1 VIVCWLE
8 RSKLSREG
16 RRALWWMVGVLL
28 LGAALRFVALEE
40 SPPGLAPDE
49 ASNGYDAYSIALTG
63 RDQHGEWLPTTAA
76 SLNDYRMPGFIYI
89 AVPFVSIMG
98 LAVTS
103 VRMAAATCGW
113 LALPVVYWLGARMF
127 DRRVG
132 VVAALLLALS
142 PWHLPS
148 SRIGLEYSLVTLLV
162 TASVAA
168 FWQWHIDDQ
177 RWRWMFLTAVL
188 SGLTLYAHSI
198 TKLLLPLLLAGMGS
212 LLWSDLKA
220 HWRQAIIAT
229 AIVGLI
235 ALPIILDTLRMP
247 DLMQARY
254 NQVAVLDGRPLGEG
268 LAEAAQN
275 WWLQISPRFLF
286 ISGDLDALQHP
297 PGLGQLYWVQ
307 LPLLVAGIVGGVRVR
322 HRRRAVAV
330 LISWIAIVGVPVALT
345 RLDSPGSGNAMRAIA
360 AVVPW
365 QLLTAAGFGWLWS
378 ARRGWRAGLAL
389 LLGLGLTIQ
398 AIPYL
403 NYYFTQYPREVAL
416 RFDDGMRQAVEAM
429 DAWDDDYDTVVF
441 TDQASWPYL
450 HILFFTAYDPHLLQ
464 QDLPV
469 RSKEL
474 FAPVTRVGKYHVG
487 DVERLYRELDH
498 GLFVMP
504 AWMLPGV
511 EPLAVTDR
519 SDGTPAFKIVG
530 K

>member
-1 VIVCWLE
+1 
-8 RSKLSREG
+8 LSRKKHQ
-16 RRALWWMVGVLL
+16 ALWWMVGVLL
-28 LGAALRFVALEE
+28 LGAALRLAALEK

-76 SLNDYRMPGFIYI
+76 SLNDYRMPGFIYV
-89 AVPFVSIMG
+89 AVPFVGVMG
-98 LAVTS
+98 LSVTS
-103 VRMAAATCGW
+103 VRLAAAICGL
-113 LALPVVYWLGARMF
+113 LALPLVYWLGARMF

-148 SRIGLEYSLVTLLV
+148 SRIGLEFSLLALLI

-188 SGLTLYAHSI
+188 SGLTLYTHSI
-198 TKLLLPLLLAGMGS
+198 TKLLLPLLLAGMGL

-220 HWRQAIIAT
+220 HWRQAVVVT
-229 AIVGLI
+229 VIVGLI
-235 ALPIILDTLRMP
+235 ALPIILNTLRMP

-254 NQVAVLDGRPLGEG
+254 NQVAVLDGRPLPDG
-268 LAEAAQN
+268 LAEAVRN

-297 PGLGQLYWVQ
+297 PGAGQLYWVQ
-307 LPLLVAGIVGGVRVR
+307 LPLLVVAIVSGVRVP
-322 HRRRAVAV
+322 HQRRALALLV
-330 LISWIAIVGVPVALT
+330 LWIALVGVPVALT
-345 RLDSPGSGNAMRAIA
+345 RSDNPGSGYALRAIA

-365 QLLTAAGFGWLWS
+365 QLLSAAGFVWLWN
-378 ARRGWRAGLAL
+378 ARHGWRAGLVF
-389 LLGLGLTIQ
+389 LLGLGLTVQ
-398 AIPYL
+398 AVPYL
-403 NYYFTQYPREVAL
+403 NYYFTRYPGEVAL

-429 DAWDDDYDTVVF
+429 DLWDDEYDTVIF

-464 QDLPV
+464 RDLPV
-469 RSKEL
+469 RSEEL
-474 FAPVTRVGKYHVG
+474 FAPVTRVGKYHIG

-504 AWMLPGV
+504 EWMLSGV
-511 EPLAVTDR
+511 EPLAVTHR
-519 SDGTPAFKIVG
+519 SDGTAAFKIVG